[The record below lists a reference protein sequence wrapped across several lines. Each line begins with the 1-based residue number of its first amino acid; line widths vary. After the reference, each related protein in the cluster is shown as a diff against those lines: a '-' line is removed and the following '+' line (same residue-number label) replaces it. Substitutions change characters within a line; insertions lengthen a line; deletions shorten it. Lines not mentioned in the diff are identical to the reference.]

1 MGEVDRARQTRLT
14 RTLHD
19 IGEHDASSFLV
30 LEYLAGDTLDAR
42 VASGL
47 QLDEAQTGKPP
58 K

>member
-1 MGEVDRARQTRLT
+1 MSALAHPNIC
-14 RTLHD
+14 TLHD
-19 IGEHDASSFLV
+19 IGEHDGSSFLV